1 MPRADAIRNRERILA
16 AAARL
21 FAEQGVR
28 NVSMDA
34 VAAAAGVGKGTLYR
48 GFGDRAGLALS
59 LLDERER
66 ELQDGFLRG
75 PPPLGPGAPPRDR
88 LRAFVRAQLAL
99 LESHLDLIVESE
111 NATTGARY
119 RSGVYAAWEAHTA
132 VLVEELAPDADA
144 QVTAAALL
152 APLAGDLYRHLR
164 IERAMPARRIERGLL
179 ALVDRLV

>member
-1 MPRADAIRNRERILA
+1 MPRADAIRNRERILTA
-16 AAARL
+16 AGRL
-21 FAEQGVR
+21 FADQGVA

-48 GFGDRAGLALS
+48 AFGDRAGLALA

-75 PPPLGPGAPPRDR
+75 PPPLGPGAPPRER
-88 LRAFVRAQLAL
+88 LRAFVRAQLTL

-132 VLVEELAPDADA
+132 VLVREIAPDADA
-144 QVTAAALL
+144 EVTAAALL
-152 APLAGDLYRHLR
+152 AALAGDVYRHLR
-164 IERAMPARRIERGLL
+164 VERGMSTRRIERGLL
-179 ALVDRLV
+179 AAVDGL